1 LANFVTL
8 DGGDHGTF
16 GMYNGDDYVELLT
29 RELTDQRPA
38 EYTRSTVTI
47 EYSVNKESSGWC
59 EDDGEWY
66 YCGEDGGDGG
76 KDYEGKDY
84 DGWCEDDG
92 DWYYC
97 GEGDGKDGSKD
108 SSGWCEVDGEWYECE
123 DDGLSRGAVIGL
135 SVGVAAI
142 GIGVALYFVLRS

>member
-1 LANFVTL
+1 MCLCAYET
-8 DGGDHGTF
+8 
-16 GMYNGDDYVELLT
+16 
-29 RELTDQRPA
+29 
-38 EYTRSTVTI
+38 
-47 EYSVNKESSGWC
+47 
-59 EDDGEWY
+59 
-66 YCGEDGGDGG
+66 